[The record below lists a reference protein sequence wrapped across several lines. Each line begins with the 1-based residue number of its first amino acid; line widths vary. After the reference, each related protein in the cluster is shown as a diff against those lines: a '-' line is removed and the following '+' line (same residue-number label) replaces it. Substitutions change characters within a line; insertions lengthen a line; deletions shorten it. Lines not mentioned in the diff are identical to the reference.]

1 MTSFVPMK
9 DLLAK
14 ADKGGYAVPGFCT
27 WNAETIFTT
36 LKTATRMKA
45 PVILMS
51 GPMEFHLF
59 SPAELGAIA
68 NRIIQDFKIPTALH
82 LDHGDT
88 IKRVEECL
96 ESGYSSVMLDYSRK
110 PYKENADALKQ
121 VYRLAHPKG
130 ITVEGEIGHVGAA
143 GTTAVEGFGVSSLTE
158 PEEAARYAVE
168 TGVDALAVSIGN
180 AHGEYTRL
188 PKLDFGRLAEI
199 KKTVKV
205 PLVLHGGSGTP
216 DDDLR
221 KAIELGIR
229 KVNVAT
235 ELAVAYRT
243 TIMTKWGEN
252 KNTWPPIVLNE
263 ATQAMEKVVEKWIR
277 LTGAEGKA

>member
-1 MTSFVPMK
+1 MTFVPMK
-9 DLLAK
+9 DLLDK
-14 ADKGGYAVPGFCT
+14 ASKGGYAVPGFCT

-36 LKTATRMKA
+36 LKTAERMKA

-59 SPAELGAIA
+59 SPTELGAIA
-68 NRIIQDFKIPTALH
+68 GKIADNFKIPVALH

-88 IKRVEECL
+88 IERVK
-96 ESGYSSVMLDYSRK
+96 ESLDAGYSSVMLDYSRK

-121 VYRLAHPKG
+121 VIKLARPKG
-130 ITVEGEIGHVGAA
+130 VTVEGEIGHVGAA
-143 GTTAVEGFGVSSLTE
+143 GTTAVEGFGASSLTE

-188 PKLDFGRLAEI
+188 PKIDFERLAEI
-199 KKTVKV
+199 KKAVKV

-216 DDDLR
+216 DNDLR
-221 KAIELGIR
+221 KAIELGIK

-243 TIMTKWGEN
+243 TIMMKWGEN

-263 ATQAMEKVVEKWIR
+263 ATRTMEKVVEKWIR